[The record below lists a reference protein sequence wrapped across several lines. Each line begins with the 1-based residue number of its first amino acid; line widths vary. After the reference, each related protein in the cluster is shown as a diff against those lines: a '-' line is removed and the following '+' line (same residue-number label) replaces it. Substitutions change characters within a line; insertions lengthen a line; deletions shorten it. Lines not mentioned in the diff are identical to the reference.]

1 MKIESINVPDVERFP
16 CSKSDAKKFFGD
28 IESLKFSFGRSFLY
42 QHRYEHLKLD
52 GYPVAH
58 ASFSTQFGDNSGYVH
73 VFNLRR
79 DLYPEDASRDFVTTV
94 LPRIREWI
102 DRQFSA
108 GDSAPEQREELF
120 VTWLG
125 DKHEFK
131 EWKLKKG

>member
-58 ASFSTQFGDNSGYVH
+58 ASFSTQFSDSGYVH

-79 DLYPEDASRDFVTTV
+79 DLYPEDAARDFVTTV